1 MFFVLFNT
9 LMLLKLYLL
18 LTIKEIKNR
27 MKTGSGTFALKNSG
41 DKEAIALDL
50 LELKKA
56 DLVIRAL
63 NHKLRLNIL
72 KMLAEK
78 PKSPVTS
85 IYVKLR
91 LEQSVASQ
99 HLAIMRRAGIVKSE
113 REGKFI
119 YYSVNENRI
128 ADIQKLAKKLAIE
141 Q

>member
-1 MFFVLFNT
+1 M
-9 LMLLKLYLL
+9 
-18 LTIKEIKNR
+18 
-27 MKTGSGTFALKNSG
+27 KNSG
-41 DKEAIALDL
+41 DKEATTLDL

-72 KMLAEK
+72 KMLSEK

-128 ADIQKLAKKLAIE
+128 SEIQKLSKKLAVG

>member
-1 MFFVLFNT
+1 MTYSNTNLFT
-9 LMLLKLYLL
+9 HLI
-18 LTIKEIKNR
+18 IKKENSNS
-27 MKTGSGTFALKNSG
+27 MKTGSGAFTLKNSG
-41 DKEAIALDL
+41 DKEAISLDL

-72 KMLAEK
+72 KMLSEK

-128 ADIQKLAKKLAIE
+128 SEIQKLAKKLAVG

>member
-1 MFFVLFNT
+1 
-9 LMLLKLYLL
+9 
-18 LTIKEIKNR
+18 
-27 MKTGSGTFALKNSG
+27 MKTGSGTFNLKNTG
-41 DKEAIALDL
+41 EKEPISLDL

-72 KMLAEK
+72 KLLSEK

-119 YYSVNENRI
+119 YYSINENRI
-128 ADIQKLAKKLAIE
+128 ADIQKLSKKLVG
-141 Q
+141 QTN

>member
-1 MFFVLFNT
+1 
-9 LMLLKLYLL
+9 
-18 LTIKEIKNR
+18 
-27 MKTGSGTFALKNSG
+27 MKTGSGAFTLKNAG

-72 KMLAEK
+72 KMLSEK

-128 ADIQKLAKKLAIE
+128 SDIQKLAKKLAAG

>member
-1 MFFVLFNT
+1 
-9 LMLLKLYLL
+9 
-18 LTIKEIKNR
+18 
-27 MKTGSGTFALKNSG
+27 MKTGSGTFSLKNSG
-41 DKEAIALDL
+41 DKEAITLDL

-72 KMLAEK
+72 KMLGEK

-128 ADIQKLAKKLAIE
+128 GEIQKLAKKLAAG